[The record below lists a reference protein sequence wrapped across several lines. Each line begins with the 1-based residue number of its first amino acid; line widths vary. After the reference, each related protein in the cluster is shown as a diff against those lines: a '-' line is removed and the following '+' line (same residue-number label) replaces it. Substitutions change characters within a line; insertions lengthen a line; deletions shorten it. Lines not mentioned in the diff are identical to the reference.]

1 MESSRG
7 MSKNH
12 FDAIIACAMEEESA
26 PFVSALRNRKENSV
40 HSIEGAI
47 AGKRVLL
54 LTTGIGLTNAAIAA
68 TNAGK
73 NVSTDLYIL
82 AGSCGGLGEQV
93 RVGDVVAGTF
103 AQYSFADATAFGY
116 EMGQIP
122 GMPVRYESRH
132 KDYEIPADHVGL
144 VLSGNSFVTADIA
157 EAVRDNFPLAL
168 AVDMET
174 AAAAQ
179 VAYRTGI
186 ESWCGFSV
194 NMDWLCL
201 RAVSDLCGPRAGED
215 FHIGLDIAA
224 VKSRDAVVTYLEE
237 L

>member
-1 MESSRG
+1 MNT
-7 MSKNH
+7 NH

-26 PFVSALRNRKENSV
+26 PFMPALTNRKENAANSM
-40 HSIEGAI
+40 EGEI

-68 TNAGK
+68 TNPGE
-73 NVSTDLYIL
+73 NVTTDLYIL

-116 EMGQIP
+116 ELGQIP
-122 GMPVRYESRH
+122 GMPARYQSGH
-132 KDYEIPADHVGL
+132 KDHTIPADHVGL

-157 EAVRDNFPLAL
+157 GAVRANFPLAL

-179 VAYRTGI
+179 VAYRRGLD
-186 ESWCGFSV
+186 SWCGLSTS
-194 NMDWLCL
+194 MDWLCL

-224 VKSRDAVVTYLEE
+224 AKSRDAVVTYLEE
-237 L
+237 M